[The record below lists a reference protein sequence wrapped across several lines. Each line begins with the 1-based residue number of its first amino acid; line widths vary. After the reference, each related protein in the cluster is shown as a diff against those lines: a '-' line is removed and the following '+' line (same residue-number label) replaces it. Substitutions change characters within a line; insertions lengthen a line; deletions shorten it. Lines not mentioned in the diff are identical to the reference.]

1 MDYNFKE
8 IERKWQSYWAANH
21 TFKAQRRDGAHL

>member
-8 IERKWQSYWAANH
+8 IESKWQAFWAANH
-21 TFKAQRRDGAHL
+21 TFKAEVDSTRPK